1 MGLERLDFYL
11 VTAAVP
17 DWNALY
23 GKGSRLSIT
32 VQSHCENT
40 AALAKRSGNEYL
52 NIHDNDNPVI
62 KRRT

>member
-17 DWNALY
+17 DWTDLY
-23 GKGSRLSIT
+23 GKGSLLSIT
-32 VQSHCENT
+32 VRAHCEKR
-40 AALAKRSGNEYL
+40 AALAKRAGDEYL
-52 NIHDNDNPVI
+52 NIQDNNNPVI